1 MKAISSLVLSIIYN
15 KEPIS
20 IWNNLI
26 FSLLAYSL
34 LGSNLILESI
44 RVNLI
49 LASYKLNLIKTLLI

>member
-1 MKAISSLVLSIIYN
+1 MSSLVLSIIYN

-26 FSLLAYSL
+26 FSLLACSL

-44 RVNLI
+44 GVDLI